1 MDEVQRIFN
10 FGSSELRT
18 VIRGGEPWFVV
29 KDVCT
34 LLGLGNVGQAVTRIE
49 SDEIADVILNDGRQG
64 RSFLV
69 VNEPGLY
76 SLILTSRKPEAR
88 AFKRWIT
95 HDVIPAIRK
104 TGGYVSDDDLFVKT
118 YLPNADEST
127 QMLFRSTL
135 EVVRK
140 ANEKMAVMQPKAD
153 AFDTLMSADGTQS
166 MAQAAKALG
175 YGRNEF
181 MSILRDRGILMD
193 GTNRNTPYERYVK
206 AGYFT
211 VVEAVRNGV
220 AYPTTRVTPR
230 GLGFLESA
238 LRKRVGT

>member
-76 SLILTSRKPEAR
+76 SLILTSRKA
-88 AFKRWIT
+88 
-95 HDVIPAIRK
+95 
-104 TGGYVSDDDLFVKT
+104 
-118 YLPNADEST
+118 
-127 QMLFRSTL
+127 
-135 EVVRK
+135 
-140 ANEKMAVMQPKAD
+140 
-153 AFDTLMSADGTQS
+153 
-166 MAQAAKALG
+166 
-175 YGRNEF
+175 
-181 MSILRDRGILMD
+181 
-193 GTNRNTPYERYVK
+193 ER
-206 AGYFT
+206 
-211 VVEAVRNGV
+211 
-220 AYPTTRVTPR
+220 
-230 GLGFLESA
+230 
-238 LRKRVGT
+238 